1 MHTFNLRS
9 RSEHSWPSFSILIT
23 ILFISFCGFQGFAQ
37 NCNVSLKVHKDRNAR
52 SVIETKPAKFKLEL
66 TNSGASAQTFTMASE
81 RTNRRFTVDGRD
93 PAQLSM
99 ESDLNVSFYQDGT
112 ASNTITVPANETVI
126 FQAIVSLPSEAT
138 VNRWAGINITAVNQ
152 NCNEADLTA
161 FIKVFT
167 RDPANN

>member
-1 MHTFNLRS
+1 MHTFNS
-9 RSEHSWPSFSILIT
+9 RSKSEQSWPSFSILIT
-23 ILFISFCGFQGFAQ
+23 IIFICIFGMQGFAQ

-52 SVIETKPAKFKLEL
+52 SAIETKPAKFKLEL
-66 TNSGASAQTFTMASE
+66 TNSGASAQTFTLQSE
-81 RTNRRFTVDGRD
+81 RTNRRFTVEGRE

-99 ESDLNVSFYQDGT
+99 ESDLNVTFYQEGT
-112 ASNTITVPANETVI
+112 ASNIITVPAYETVI

-138 VNRWAGINITAVNQ
+138 VNRWAGINIKAMNQ